1 MENPFYHRGAI
12 RRAQDFH
19 NREAE
24 ISQILGLL
32 RNGQSVSLI
41 GPRRIGKSSLLIH
54 LSRAAVRTQMQL
66 QPPNALFVLIIII
79 GVASA
84 ILIANKV
91 QDKMDAKA
99 A

>member
-1 MENPFYHRGAI
+1 M
-12 RRAQDFH
+12 DF
-19 NREAE
+19 
-24 ISQILGLL
+24 
-32 RNGQSVSLI
+32 
-41 GPRRIGKSSLLIH
+41 KK
-54 LSRAAVRTQMQL
+54 
-66 QPPNALFVLIIII
+66 NALFVLIIII